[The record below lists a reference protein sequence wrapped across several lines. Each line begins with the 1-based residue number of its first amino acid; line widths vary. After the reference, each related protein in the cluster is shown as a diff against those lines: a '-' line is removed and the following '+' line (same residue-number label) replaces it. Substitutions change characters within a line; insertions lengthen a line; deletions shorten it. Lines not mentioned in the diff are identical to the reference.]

1 VRSTASWKSFKKFQK
16 NDWDHTKKEDKMQYL
31 NDSQGYALT
40 GTNGF
45 DAPITY
51 TVCRFQADRSL
62 ALMTVYRDEMG
73 NMGADPVSVNLMA
86 YGYIPMRGHTYISEE
101 YLQLVQPLID
111 AGQARICGRMHYGP
125 YYASAL
131 DMEILIDNI
140 EEIADQ
146 NSQEE

>member
-1 VRSTASWKSFKKFQK
+1 MIGTAQG
-16 NDWDHTKKEDKMQYL
+16 KEATMQFL
-31 NDSQGYALT
+31 NDSQGHELT

-45 DAPITY
+45 DEPITY

-62 ALMTVYRDEMG
+62 ALMTVCRDEKG

-86 YGYIPMRGHTYISEE
+86 YGYIPMRGHTYINEE
-101 YLQLVQPLID
+101 YLELVQPLID
-111 AGQARICGRMHYGP
+111 AEQARICGHIHYGP
-125 YYASAL
+125 YNASAL